1 VVDARR
7 RFGPFRLVPAQW
19 TQSRAIGYTAGV
31 MLSSPRGSWLIA
43 GLFALS
49 LPGLPGCGKEKLT
62 EIAAPESG
70 VSLRYDL
77 AAGQSYGG
85 HIKMRNAAQTPLG
98 DVITSCE
105 FDVDLVVAGP
115 LDGKSLLK
123 ATVAAIKVDVRLPEG
138 FPSEAGGQVPPEAIA
153 AVDGMEL
160 RFNLDERG
168 DLTEMPEPPENAA
181 PEVKLVVTMVSSA
194 LSAGF
199 VKLPEQAL
207 KVGDSWDA
215 TPKDAPAGSTGT
227 GKLDGMARHEAVGE
241 DVAKLAYSID
251 IKAPEAK
258 ADAPPGPGMGARKQE
273 VEALFS
279 VAGYPVKIDR
289 KISAEIRGV
298 GGASI
303 EVTAEWKKLG
313 KRAVEPP
320 TGPAGAGEVQA
331 ITDPCDP
338 DYVGSVECVGEGG
351 SPAPAEGA
359 DSGGDGSSVDAGG

>member
-1 VVDARR
+1 MDDEPGDRVHR
-7 RFGPFRLVPAQW
+7 
-19 TQSRAIGYTAGV
+19 GV

-62 EIAAPESG
+62 EIAVPEAG

-77 AAGQSYGG
+77 AAGQAYGG

-115 LDGKSLLK
+115 AGGKTML
-123 ATVAAIKVDVRLPEG
+123 AAKIGGVEVEVRLPEG
-138 FPSEAGGQVPPEAIA
+138 FPKEAGGQVPPEAIE
-153 AVDGMEL
+153 AVNGMEL
-160 RFNLDERG
+160 RFHLDERG
-168 DLTEMPEPPENAA
+168 DLTEMPEPPQDAA

-207 KVGDSWDA
+207 EVGDSWDA

-251 IKAPEAK
+251 IKAPEPDPNAK
-258 ADAPPGPGMGARKQE
+258 GPGMGARKQD

-289 KISAEIRGV
+289 KISAEIKGV

-303 EVTAEWKKLG
+303 EVTAEWKKLA
-313 KRAVEPP
+313 KRAVEAP
-320 TGPAGAGEVQA
+320 TQPAAAPAGDTVQA
-331 ITDPCDP
+331 IDDPCDP
-338 DYVGSVECVGEGG
+338 DYVGAEEC
-351 SPAPAEGA
+351 AEGTEPP
-359 DSGGDGSSVDAGG
+359 AGG